1 MERVLPA
8 TVHIEARIPQEH
20 PSARLLGSERM
31 GSGAVI
37 DADGL
42 VLTVNYVVLGAD
54 QVTVTLLDHR
64 SLTGQ
69 VVRHDFAS
77 GLALVRIPEQRLPAL
92 PLRSTRDLALGEEA
106 FIVSSVGPG
115 AARIAN
121 GAVSY
126 IGPFDANWEYVLDR
140 ALMTTAVNPG
150 LGGGPLL
157 DTRGRMIGVASL
169 NLNEIGRFSLAIPS
183 DYFLDAR
190 DAVLTGRAPTPTT
203 RAWLGIFCYAVRDHV
218 VIAGLLG
225 DGPGERAG
233 LKAGDVVVA
242 VDGHDVLD
250 RRSLYQHLW
259 AHRSGEDVALR
270 IVRGREL
277 RTIVVAAGDVEEFF
291 A

>member
-8 TVHIEARIPQEH
+8 TVHIEARIPQEP

-31 GSGAVI
+31 GSGAVV

-77 GLALVRIPEQRLPAL
+77 GLALVRIPEQRLAALPPPARGPAL
-92 PLRSTRDLALGEEA
+92 GGEA

-115 AARIAN
+115 AARVAN
-121 GAVSY
+121 GAVSF

-150 LGGGPLL
+150 LGG
-157 DTRGRMIGVASL
+157 
-169 NLNEIGRFSLAIPS
+169 
-183 DYFLDAR
+183 
-190 DAVLTGRAPTPTT
+190 
-203 RAWLGIFCYAVRDHV
+203 
-218 VIAGLLG
+218 
-225 DGPGERAG
+225 
-233 LKAGDVVVA
+233 
-242 VDGHDVLD
+242 
-250 RRSLYQHLW
+250 
-259 AHRSGEDVALR
+259 
-270 IVRGREL
+270 
-277 RTIVVAAGDVEEFF
+277 
-291 A
+291 

>member
-31 GSGAVI
+31 GSGAVV

-77 GLALVRIPEQRLPAL
+77 GLALVRVPEQRLPAL

-115 AARIAN
+115 AA
-121 GAVSY
+121 
-126 IGPFDANWEYVLDR
+126 
-140 ALMTTAVNPG
+140 
-150 LGGGPLL
+150 
-157 DTRGRMIGVASL
+157 
-169 NLNEIGRFSLAIPS
+169 
-183 DYFLDAR
+183 
-190 DAVLTGRAPTPTT
+190 
-203 RAWLGIFCYAVRDHV
+203 
-218 VIAGLLG
+218 
-225 DGPGERAG
+225 
-233 LKAGDVVVA
+233 
-242 VDGHDVLD
+242 
-250 RRSLYQHLW
+250 
-259 AHRSGEDVALR
+259 
-270 IVRGREL
+270 
-277 RTIVVAAGDVEEFF
+277 
-291 A
+291 